1 MNVKLSWSEWE
12 HQGQDLMAK
21 VMLEYERSS
30 AKLRHGMRPCTHRAT
45 LPCDI
50 KPLPRT
56 SWPKN
61 GDAVV
66 DAFKRLG
73 AATSKDISQDLGIGH
88 AIAVNTINSLIVKNV
103 LRKIKIVDQVGESN
117 GRWLMEVRP

>member
-21 VMLEYERSS
+21 VMLEFERRS

-66 DAFKRLG
+66 EAFKQLG
-73 AATSKDISQDLGIGH
+73 AATSNDIADHVEMDH
-88 AIAVNTINSLIVKNV
+88 ALVVNTINSLIVKNV
-103 LRKIKIVDQVGESN
+103 LRKIKIIGRAAERN
-117 GRWLMEVRP
+117 GRWLLELRP